1 MINQLSHSRDT
12 HASRVGTTTSAPGSQ
27 GSRSKPTIHLSGGR
41 EPALTGSSWPPH
53 EVLVSMPGSSLSVL
67 TSPTIGGS
75 SSSYR
80 RSAAAASPSARPSR
94 LAVDARSRSTPRPR
108 TRCASIATAQ
118 LLGRDFAG
126 DAYAD
131 RDLVFADELGK
142 PVHPQR
148 LTEWFRR
155 HRKAA
160 GGPRWHPSYPPSHGR
175 DAGADVRRPG
185 THRGGETRRYS
196 GDGARDLR
204 PPAAAVGRNRGR
216 ACGGAARPL
225 APGWQIGRKRSGMR

>member
-1 MINQLSHSRDT
+1 MLHVWAPPQAPRDPK
-12 HASRVGTTTSAPGSQ
+12 ARGRSQ
-27 GSRSKPTIHLSGGR
+27 PSTCRGAESPRL
-41 EPALTGSSWPPH
+41 PALWPPH

>member
-1 MINQLSHSRDT
+1 
-12 HASRVGTTTSAPGSQ
+12 
-27 GSRSKPTIHLSGGR
+27 
-41 EPALTGSSWPPH
+41 
-53 EVLVSMPGSSLSVL
+53 MPGSSLSVL

-160 GGPRWHPSYPPSHGR
+160 GVP
-175 DAGADVRRPG
+175 AGTLHILRHTAA
-185 THRGGETRRYS
+185 TLALTS
-196 GDGARDLR
+196 GV
-204 PPAAAVGRNRGR
+204 PVHIV
-216 ACGGAARPL
+216 AARLGGTPATVLGTYGHLLPQSDEIAAERVAALL
-225 APGWQIGRKRSGMR
+225 AR